1 MKYLKYILPIVVVI
15 SIYTQVGL
23 YSVQPIGALPQGVT
37 AVVRRIGDEPFFNSP
52 DATSIRRTGGVSL
65 FTRMAALANSP
76 LKDRLFFRL
85 PYMEWAYLASTDG
98 KTFSK

>member
-1 MKYLKYILPIVVVI
+1 MKHLKYIIVIVVIIV
-15 SIYTQVGL
+15 IYTQVGL

-37 AVVRRIGDEPFFNSP
+37 AVVHRVGDEPFFNSP
-52 DATSIRRTGGVSL
+52 DGTSIRRTGGVSL
-65 FTRMAALANSP
+65 LTRMAALANGP
-76 LKDRLFFRL
+76 LKDRLLFRL